1 MRLRLVLWKAERVKH
16 KATDTER
23 ERDRQSKRFVGRV
36 GKNEE
41 YLFSGLQGISKLKLY
56 QLLKRLSAMM

>member
-1 MRLRLVLWKAERVKH
+1 MRLRLVLWKAERVEH
-16 KATDTER
+16 KER
-23 ERDRQSKRFVGRV
+23 ERQSERFFGRV

-56 QLLKRLSAMM
+56 QLVKRLSGMM

>member
-1 MRLRLVLWKAERVKH
+1 MESGKSETQSNRH
-16 KATDTER
+16 R
-23 ERDRQSKRFVGRV
+23 ERDRQSKRFFGRV

-56 QLLKRLSAMM
+56 QLLKRLSGMM